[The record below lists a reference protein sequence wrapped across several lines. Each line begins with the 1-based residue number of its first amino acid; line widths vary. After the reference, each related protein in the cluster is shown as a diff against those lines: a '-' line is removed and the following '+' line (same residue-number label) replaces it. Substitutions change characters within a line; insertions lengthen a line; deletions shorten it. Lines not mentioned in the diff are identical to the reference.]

1 MYSHC
6 RNWCTM
12 EDRCTS
18 INMVPREKNE
28 IICQLSDSDQLQH
41 PNDLKPTAGLIYRGT
56 EVRIVCCSSALFTFQ
71 DIFPKPSA
79 SPHRIRSG
87 EFITKLFKLEPE
99 NIAIE
104 PIIKKDRFRCPV
116 GFISIDG
123 YQWLQA
129 YNESSD
135 HHVPLAQGGSA
146 IIDILK

>member
-18 INMVPREKNE
+18 INMVPRKKDKM
-28 IICQLSDSDQLQH
+28 ICQLSDSDQLQH
-41 PNDLKPTAGLIYRGT
+41 PNDLKPTAGLIYRGA
-56 EVRIVCCSSALFTFQ
+56 EVRIVCCSSALITFQ
-71 DIFPKPSA
+71 EIKPSA

-116 GFISIDG
+116 WFISIDG